1 MINLLQV
8 IIDGAANGAIYA
20 ALALALV
27 LIYRAAGL
35 VNFAQGEMALL
46 ATYFVW
52 QLTDWGVPVWPAM
65 ALAMLASFAGGML
78 VERVIIRRIPSDSHL
93 TTVIVTLGLFV
104 ALNSAATYIWG
115 TLIKSMQS
123 PFPRG
128 QWQLGQ
134 LRVPIDAAGTLLVI
148 IVVMGCL
155 FLLIQR
161 TRFGLATRAAASN
174 PASARLSGVQVSRV
188 LMAGWGLAAAVGALA
203 GALAGPRLFLEPNL
217 MLNLLIYAFAAATL
231 GGFDNPGG
239 AVLGGLLVGITESV
253 TSTYV
258 SIVGSD
264 LKIVVPLVLIF
275 AVLVLR
281 PNGLF
286 GRKTVI
292 RA

>member
-1 MINLLQV
+1 MTELVQV
-8 IIDGAANGAIYA
+8 LIDGAANGAIYA
-20 ALALALV
+20 ALALSLV
-27 LIYRAAGL
+27 IIYRATGL

-46 ATYFVW
+46 STYLVW
-52 QLTDWGVPVWPAM
+52 QLTDWAVPVWLAM
-65 ALAMLASFAGGML
+65 AIAVIVSFAGGML
-78 VERVIIRRIPSDSHL
+78 IERVLIRRVPSESHL

-104 ALNSAATYIWG
+104 ALNSVATYIWG

-128 QWQLGQ
+128 QWQFGEV
-134 LRVPIDAAGTLLVI
+134 RIPIGAAGTLLLI
-148 IVVMGCL
+148 IAVMGCL
-155 FLLIQR
+155 FLLVQR

-174 PASARLSGVQVSRV
+174 PVSARLIGVQVSRV
-188 LMAGWGLAAAVGALA
+188 LMAGWGLAAAVGAIA

-239 AVLGGLLVGITESV
+239 AVLGGLLVGIVESV

-258 SIVGSD
+258 SVVGSD

-275 AVLVLR
+275 AVLLLR

-286 GRKTVI
+286 GTKAVS